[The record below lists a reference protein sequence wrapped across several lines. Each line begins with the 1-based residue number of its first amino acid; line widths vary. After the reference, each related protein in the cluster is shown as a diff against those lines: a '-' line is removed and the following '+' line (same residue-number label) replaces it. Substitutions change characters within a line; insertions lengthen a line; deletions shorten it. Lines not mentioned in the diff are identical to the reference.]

1 MARLG
6 RSYELDDG
14 MQVTGDRGSWR
25 CRWASAALVVAAVA
39 LCAPGAA
46 AAGEGEDAI
55 VVANGAVTVEPGQVV
70 DGVFVANGDVEVAGT
85 VTGDVFVASG
95 DLLVGGEVEGDVIAL
110 TGLARLAPG
119 AVVGGDLIYADEEPE
134 ISPQATVGGEVR
146 EEDWDGFLGALP
158 LIGAVALW
166 VGISVSALVLGV
178 FAVMVAPRAADAVSE
193 QARARL
199 ALCVGYGLAVFVGVP
214 LAIVLASATL
224 IGLPLGL
231 ALLLSLLPLAAIA
244 YVSSAWALGRAL
256 VKDGSRVVAF
266 LAGLAILRALAIL
279 PVLGAL
285 VGLAAVIV
293 GLGLLVGAIGA
304 DRRRAAGGAPELHGA

>member
-1 MARLG
+1 MLAN
-6 RSYELDDG
+6 EN
-14 MQVTGDRGSWR
+14 RGSCLWR
-25 CRWASAALVVAAVA
+25 WMSASLAVVAVA
-39 LCAPGAA
+39 LSSPAA
-46 AAGEGEDAI
+46 ATAGEGEDAI
-55 VVANGAVTVEPGQVV
+55 VVVNGAVTVERGQVV

-95 DLLVGGEVEGDVIAL
+95 DLLVTGEVEGDVVAL
-110 TGLARLAPG
+110 TGLTRVGPR

-134 ISPQATVGGEVR
+134 VSPEATVGGEVR
-146 EEDWDGFLGALP
+146 EEDWGEFIGALP

-166 VGISVSALVLGV
+166 VGISVSALILGL

-193 QARARL
+193 QARTRL
-199 ALCVGYGLAVFVGVP
+199 ALCIAYGLAVFVGVP

-231 ALLLSLLPLAAIA
+231 ALLLALLPLAAIA

-266 LAGLAILRALAIL
+266 LAGLAILRVLAIL
-279 PVLGAL
+279 PLLGAL
-285 VGLAAVIV
+285 VGFAAVIV
-293 GLGLLVGAIGA
+293 GLGLLVAAIGA
-304 DRRRAAGGAPELHGA
+304 DRRPA

>member
-1 MARLG
+1 MLAN
-6 RSYELDDG
+6 EN
-14 MQVTGDRGSWR
+14 RGSCLWR
-25 CRWASAALVVAAVA
+25 WMSASLAVVAVA
-39 LCAPGAA
+39 LSSPAA
-46 AAGEGEDAI
+46 ATAGEGEDAI
-55 VVANGAVTVEPGQVV
+55 VVVNGAVTVERGQVV

-95 DLLVGGEVEGDVIAL
+95 DLLVTGEVEGDVVAL
-110 TGLARLAPG
+110 TGLTRVGPR

-134 ISPQATVGGEVR
+134 VSPRASVGGEVR
-146 EEDWDGFLGALP
+146 EEDWGEFIGALP

-166 VGISVSALVLGV
+166 VGISISALILGV

-193 QARARL
+193 QARTRL
-199 ALCVGYGLAVFVGVP
+199 VLCVAYGLAVFVGVP

-266 LAGLAILRALAIL
+266 LAGLAILRVLAIL
-279 PVLGAL
+279 PLLGAL
-285 VGLAAVIV
+285 VGFAAVIV

-304 DRRRAAGGAPELHGA
+304 DRRPA

>member
-1 MARLG
+1 MLAN
-6 RSYELDDG
+6 EN
-14 MQVTGDRGSWR
+14 RGSCLWR
-25 CRWASAALVVAAVA
+25 WMSASLAVVAVA
-39 LCAPGAA
+39 LSSPAA
-46 AAGEGEDAI
+46 ATAGEGEDAI
-55 VVANGAVTVEPGQVV
+55 VVVNGAVTVERGQVV

-95 DLLVGGEVEGDVIAL
+95 DLLVTGEVEGDVVAL
-110 TGLARLAPG
+110 TGLTRVGPR

-134 ISPQATVGGEVR
+134 VSPEATVGGEVR
-146 EEDWDGFLGALP
+146 QEDWGEFIGALP

-166 VGISVSALVLGV
+166 VGISISALILGV

-193 QARARL
+193 QARTRL
-199 ALCVGYGLAVFVGVP
+199 VLCVAYGLAVFVGVP

-256 VKDGSRVVAF
+256 VKDGNRVVAF
-266 LAGLAILRALAIL
+266 LAGLAILRVLAIL
-279 PVLGAL
+279 PLLGAL
-285 VGLAAVIV
+285 VGFAAVIV

-304 DRRRAAGGAPELHGA
+304 DRRPA

>member
-1 MARLG
+1 MLAN
-6 RSYELDDG
+6 EN
-14 MQVTGDRGSWR
+14 RGSCLWR
-25 CRWASAALVVAAVA
+25 WMSASLAVVAVA
-39 LCAPGAA
+39 LSSPAA
-46 AAGEGEDAI
+46 ATAGEGEDAI
-55 VVANGAVTVEPGQVV
+55 VVVNGAVTVERGQVV

-95 DLLVGGEVEGDVIAL
+95 DLLVTGEVEGDVVAL
-110 TGLARLAPG
+110 TGLTRVGPR

-134 ISPQATVGGEVR
+134 VSPRASVGGEVR
-146 EEDWDGFLGALP
+146 QEDWGEFIGALP

-166 VGISVSALVLGV
+166 VGISVSALILGV

-193 QARARL
+193 QARTRL
-199 ALCVGYGLAVFVGVP
+199 VLCVAYGLAVFVGVP

-231 ALLLSLLPLAAIA
+231 ALLLALLPLAAIA

-266 LAGLAILRALAIL
+266 LAGLAILRVLAIL
-279 PVLGAL
+279 PLLGAL
-285 VGLAAVIV
+285 VGFAAVIV
-293 GLGLLVGAIGA
+293 GLGLLVAAIGA
-304 DRRRAAGGAPELHGA
+304 DRRPA

>member
-1 MARLG
+1 MTATQDPARLP
-6 RSYELDDG
+6 G
-14 MQVTGDRGSWR
+14 MLANENRGSCLWR
-25 CRWASAALVVAAVA
+25 WMSASLAVVAVA
-39 LCAPGAA
+39 LSSPAA
-46 AAGEGEDAI
+46 ATAGEGEDAI
-55 VVANGAVTVEPGQVV
+55 VVVNGAVTVERGQVV

-95 DLLVGGEVEGDVIAL
+95 DLLVTGEVEGDVVAL
-110 TGLARLAPG
+110 TGLTRVGPR

-134 ISPQATVGGEVR
+134 VSPRASVGGEVR
-146 EEDWDGFLGALP
+146 QEDWGEFIGALP

-166 VGISVSALVLGV
+166 VGISVSALILGV

-193 QARARL
+193 QARTRL
-199 ALCVGYGLAVFVGVP
+199 VLCVAYGLAVFVGVP

-231 ALLLSLLPLAAIA
+231 ALLLALLPLAAIA

-266 LAGLAILRALAIL
+266 LAGLAILRVLAIL
-279 PVLGAL
+279 PLLGAL
-285 VGLAAVIV
+285 VGFAAVIV
-293 GLGLLVGAIGA
+293 GLGLLVAAIGA
-304 DRRRAAGGAPELHGA
+304 DRRPA

>member
-1 MARLG
+1 MLAN
-6 RSYELDDG
+6 EN
-14 MQVTGDRGSWR
+14 RGSCLWR
-25 CRWASAALVVAAVA
+25 WMSASLAVVAVA
-39 LCAPGAA
+39 LSSPAA
-46 AAGEGEDAI
+46 ATAGEGEDAI
-55 VVANGAVTVEPGQVV
+55 VVVNGAVTVERGQVV

-95 DLLVGGEVEGDVIAL
+95 DLLVTGEVEGDVVAL
-110 TGLARLAPG
+110 TGLTRVGPR

-134 ISPQATVGGEVR
+134 VSPEATVGGEVR
-146 EEDWDGFLGALP
+146 QEDWGEFIGALP

-166 VGISVSALVLGV
+166 VGISISALILGV

-193 QARARL
+193 QARTRL
-199 ALCVGYGLAVFVGVP
+199 VLCVAYGLAVFVGVP

-266 LAGLAILRALAIL
+266 LAGLAILRVLAIL
-279 PVLGAL
+279 PLLGAL
-285 VGLAAVIV
+285 VGFAAVIV

-304 DRRRAAGGAPELHGA
+304 DRRPA